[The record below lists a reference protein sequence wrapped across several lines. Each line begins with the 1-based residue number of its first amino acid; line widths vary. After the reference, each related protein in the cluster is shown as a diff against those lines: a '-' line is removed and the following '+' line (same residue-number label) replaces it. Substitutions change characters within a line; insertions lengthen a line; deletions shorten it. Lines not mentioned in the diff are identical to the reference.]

1 MPYDI
6 VIVGGGPAG
15 LSAAVNAAARGKT
28 CAVRR
33 EAPKGTLL
41 HNGSA
46 DCVGLFVV
54 LDDKA
59 AEGFGPVDPGSKEES
74 SDNGGA
80 PDTGR
85 AFPAAA
91 LLVLAGAAGA
101 VLALRKR
108 KS

>member
-1 MPYDI
+1 MKRI
-6 VIVGGGPAG
+6 VLFAM
-15 LSAAVNAAARGKT
+15 AVLAFTASSVAQKYALGDF
-28 CAVRR
+28 V
-33 EAPKGTLL
+33 LL
-41 HNGSA
+41 GN
-46 DCVGLFVV
+46 
-54 LDDKA
+54 DKA